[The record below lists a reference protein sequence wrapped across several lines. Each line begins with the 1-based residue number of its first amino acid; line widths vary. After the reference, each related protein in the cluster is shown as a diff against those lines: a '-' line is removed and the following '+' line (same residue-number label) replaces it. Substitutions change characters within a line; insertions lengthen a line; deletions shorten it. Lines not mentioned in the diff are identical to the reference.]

1 MRVVHLDARQLRT
14 MAHPIRGRLLATLRA
29 DGPATATMLAR
40 ALDTNTGAT
49 SYHLRQLADVG
60 LVEEEPGR
68 ATGRERW
75 WRAAHDMT
83 SWQPADFD
91 DDPDAAAAADWFQRF
106 ALRLLAEGADRWL
119 AERHEYS
126 VAWREAAGFSDYL
139 LRLTPGRLR
148 ALLAEISDVV
158 ERHRIEAEPEGDA
171 DDAKDVL
178 LSVAGFPRQADR

>member
-1 MRVVHLDARQLRT
+1 MRVVQLNARQLRT
-14 MAHPIRGRLLATLRA
+14 MAHPIRARLLATLRG

-75 WRAAHDMT
+75 WRAAHDMS

-91 DDPDAAAAADWFQRF
+91 HDPDAAAAADWFQRF
-106 ALRLLAEGADRWL
+106 GLRLLAEGADRWL
-119 AERHEYS
+119 AGRHEYS
-126 VAWREAAGFSDYL
+126 PAWREAAGFSDYL
-139 LRLTPGRLR
+139 LRLTPARLR
-148 ALLAEISDVV
+148 ALFAEINDVV
-158 ERHRIEAEPEGDA
+158 ERHRIESEPERDA
-171 DDAKDVL
+171 DDAEDVL
-178 LSVAGFPRQADR
+178 LAMSGFPRRAER